1 MPHVV
6 ILIPGIMGSE
16 LKLGDEVVWPGSTWS
31 LIGAYTKM
39 DQLLDGG
46 VVATDCIRSF
56 YLPQYSNLIKKLANW
71 GFSEENKTLVIC
83 AYDWRKSNA
92 ESAKTLA
99 TRIDEVIA
107 REGEKVTISLV
118 AHSMG
123 GLVARYYLES
133 GKYSGASWNAVKN
146 LITIATPH
154 RGAALALPVVAG
166 LEKRLFL
173 SAAQVKQLCDDS
185 RYPGAYELL
194 PHSDQPVAWDDR
206 RIAQIAL
213 IDIYDPAVAQQLG
226 LNLTNLATAKAFH
239 ETLRNG
245 SRPSHTNYFCFSG
258 TAEDTATYVRIRER
272 DNGLL
277 ADKVEQKSGG
287 DATVPIWSS
296 TLAGA
301 RFLYVPGE
309 HGTIYQGDL
318 VKQHLGALLGI
329 EGTLAAGAPNEIS
342 VNPQVVEPAKWLA
355 VRLSFGSN
363 ITEFDGRVAIQRL
376 TMDKDGK
383 VSVAG
388 DEASYPLSYKGPE
401 IDSFKLRLR
410 SPEHTGHFQVSFF
423 SKDAPQPAATSEL
436 IVQAPNH

>member
-1 MPHVV
+1 MLHVV

-16 LKLGDEVVWPGSTWS
+16 LKLGDEIVWPGSTWS

-39 DQLLDGG
+39 DQLLDDG

-83 AYDWRKSNA
+83 AYDWRKSNG

-99 TRIDEVIA
+99 ARIDEVIA

-133 GKYSGASWNAVKN
+133 GKYSGPGWKAVKN

-173 SAAQVKQLCDDS
+173 SASQVKKLCDDP

-194 PHSDQPVAWDDR
+194 PQKGEAVAWDDSKT
-206 RIAQIAL
+206 AQIAL
-213 IDIYDPAVAQQLG
+213 IDIYDPNVADKLG
-226 LNLTNLATAKAFH
+226 LNHTNLATAKAFH
-239 ETLRNG
+239 DILRNG
-245 SRPSHTNYFCFSG
+245 TRPPHTNYFCFSG
-258 TAEDTATYVRIRER
+258 TAEETATYVRIRER
-272 DNGLL
+272 DKGLH
-277 ADKVEQKSGG
+277 ADKVTQESGG
-287 DATVPIWSS
+287 DGTVPIWSS
-296 TLAGA
+296 TLEGA

-309 HGTIYQGDL
+309 HGTIYQGDFL
-318 VKQHLGALLGI
+318 KQHLGALLGI

-342 VNPQVVEPAKWLA
+342 VNPQVVEPTKWLA

-363 ITEFDGRVAIQRL
+363 ITQFDGRVAIQRL
-376 TMDKDGK
+376 NMEKDGK
-383 VSVAG
+383 VTVTG

-401 IDSFKLRLR
+401 IDSFKLRVR
-410 SPEHTGHFQVSFF
+410 SPAHTGHFQVSFF
-423 SKDAPQPAATSEL
+423 NKDAPQPAATSEL
-436 IVQAPNH
+436 IVQAPNQ